1 MVMEELS
8 YVTYVLDEAYE
19 RLKDVYLNTSVLG
32 PVRLYSARDL
42 IDKELFALFSAL
54 IDFQMPVVSIL
65 NPMLTGLVKY
75 MEERGF
81 KFIDLI
87 YDDNLADKTFREF
100 KWFSPKGSRR
110 GFTHRFVKISDV
122 INLLKIFK
130 KICDIHGSIGELV
143 KKSYAQ
149 HLQDTEPM
157 EGVVRDLL
165 KTLLEYGELPPLIP
179 TNISSSLK
187 RLNLFFRWLVR
198 PYPDLGLWNFIDKK
212 HLFISLDK
220 NLQRVLLRAFKVDV
234 NLNWNGVL
242 KATSFL
248 RRLNPEDPTKYDYV
262 LSRISIMGYC
272 AKDLARTLCFLCPL
286 ANICSTSILPKEIK
300 VKPLT
305 KREMKILEG
314 YIKTNKERI
323 DKVITEYPLGRFSA
337 DALIHM
343 VKCDEYVAEVE
354 EELNYNAIGQVITYR
369 YLYYKISKK
378 IAKPMIICR
387 RAKRELEE
395 VAQLEQGIIVI
406 EVA

>member
-1 MVMEELS
+1 MEELS

-100 KWFSPKGSRR
+100 KWFSPKVSRR

-143 KKSYAQ
+143 KKSYMQ
-149 HLQDTEPM
+149 HLQDPEPM

-165 KTLLEYGELPPLIP
+165 KTLLEYGGLPPLIP

-198 PYPDLGLWNFIDKK
+198 PYPDLGLWSFIDKK
-212 HLFISLDK
+212 HLLISLDK
-220 NLQRVLLRAFKVDV
+220 NLQRVLARAFKVNV

-242 KATSFL
+242 KATRFL
-248 RRLNPEDPTKYDYV
+248 RRLNPEDPTKYDYM

-272 AKDLARTLCFLCPL
+272 AKDLARTLCYLCPL
-286 ANICSTSILPKEIK
+286 ANICSASRLPKEIK

-305 KREMKILEG
+305 KREMKILEE

-378 IAKPMIICR
+378 IAKPMIMCR
-387 RAKRELEE
+387 RAKRELKE

-406 EVA
+406 EVT